1 MFYFNLPIK
10 SHSYEIHLKLLFSQD
25 KCLGILK
32 SCPHFRMKLF
42 KLQERHASDGQ
53 NKLVIHCSL
62 WLNYK
67 RKWKPST
74 IKIKTNKNPE
84 NLYTKIQT
92 MQAWRDGS
100 VVRAALPENQGS
112 IPAPTYGSLHLS
124 NSSCGAS
131 DTWNKHTCRQKNPM
145 HIKMNY
151 FKTSTKNLNSNNQK

>member
-62 WLNYK
+62 
-67 RKWKPST
+67 
-74 IKIKTNKNPE
+74 
-84 NLYTKIQT
+84 
-92 MQAWRDGS
+92 
-100 VVRAALPENQGS
+100 
-112 IPAPTYGSLHLS
+112 
-124 NSSCGAS
+124 
-131 DTWNKHTCRQKNPM
+131 
-145 HIKMNY
+145 
-151 FKTSTKNLNSNNQK
+151 